1 MALKIAP
8 DFDVNTQ
15 ALDTNETFIR
25 DNLKLQIVSWAKFR
39 HTINIGNNASNLYS
53 LAGPIPNDVQDAYR
67 ELAKS
72 HYEAI
77 LSLGSAKLSLIFAA
91 NAPNLQIGNRPS
103 LLTFQKSMKEF
114 YFHLGCLLDNLA
126 RLIYILNDPDAA
138 IAKDRRGRFI
148 RHRIDWGDLCRRVES
163 APGLFRSYRRLT
175 RSIVVDEI
183 LNIRNGFTHGWS
195 CPINIATGVPFWPVA
210 LRSKRDYYWPYDE
223 APKMRTRYKKWVP
236 VMQMAENDFAYMER
250 FQNQIFAKLIN
261 SVATFEKTHKLVIR

>member
-77 LSLGSAKLSLIFAA
+77 LAIPQNSLGGALSRERLPAA
-91 NAPNLQIGNRPS
+91 DQ
-103 LLTFQKSMKEF
+103 LLE
-114 YFHLGCLLDNLA
+114 L
-126 RLIYILNDPDAA
+126 RL
-138 IAKDRRGRFI
+138 
-148 RHRIDWGDLCRRVES
+148 
-163 APGLFRSYRRLT
+163 
-175 RSIVVDEI
+175 
-183 LNIRNGFTHGWS
+183 
-195 CPINIATGVPFWPVA
+195 
-210 LRSKRDYYWPYDE
+210 
-223 APKMRTRYKKWVP
+223 
-236 VMQMAENDFAYMER
+236 
-250 FQNQIFAKLIN
+250 
-261 SVATFEKTHKLVIR
+261 